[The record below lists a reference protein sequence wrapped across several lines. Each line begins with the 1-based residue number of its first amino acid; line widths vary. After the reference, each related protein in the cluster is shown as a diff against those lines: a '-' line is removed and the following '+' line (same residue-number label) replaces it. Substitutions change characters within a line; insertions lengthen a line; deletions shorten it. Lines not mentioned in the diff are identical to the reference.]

1 MRASPLYARLA
12 LLLSLVLQTAC
23 TDPYLPEAI
32 ANPPNYLV
40 VDGFINVRGLTTIR
54 LSQTYAIASKAAPPV
69 EARATIYIEDDAG
82 ARYRLSESVAGTYT
96 TSQTLNAARN
106 YRLHINTQGGKEY
119 ASDYVQ
125 AKITPPIDAVNWRAE
140 SAGLKISVNAH
151 DATNAT
157 QYYRWETEETWE
169 IVPNIQPQL
178 EYVNRVM
185 RPITTP
191 FPRICWG
198 NEIST
203 KIRLVKTTG
212 LTQDAVSDHVLVSL
226 PTTTDRLWRRYSI
239 LVKQYAQTSEE
250 YQYWDMLKKNTED
263 IGTLFDPLPTQL
275 TGNVHC
281 LSNRSEIALGYVGAY
296 SEERRRIFITR
307 NQLPFDWKIS
317 NGYESCIPDTVLS
330 KRVQAVFGYPGN
342 VPIYDVPGGF
352 LGTTKDC
359 VDCRTRGTD
368 VRPSFW

>member
-1 MRASPLYARLA
+1 MRTLPLCVRLA
-12 LLLSLVLQTAC
+12 LLLSLVLQAAC

-40 VDGFINVRGLTTIR
+40 VDGFINVRGVTTIR

-69 EARATIYIEDDAG
+69 ETRATVYIEDDAG
-82 ARYRLSESVAGTYT
+82 ARYRLGESVAGTYT
-96 TSQTLNAARN
+96 ASQTLNAARN

-125 AKITPPIDAVNWRAE
+125 AKITPPIDAVNWQAE

-151 DATNAT
+151 DATNTT

-185 RPITTP
+185 RPITTSYP
-191 FPRICWG
+191 TICWG
-198 NEIST
+198 NEVST
-203 KIRLVKTTG
+203 AIRLSKTTG
-212 LTQDAVSDHVLVSL
+212 LTEDVISNHVLRTL
-226 PTTTDRLWRRYSI
+226 PTTTERLWRRYSI
-239 LVKQYAQTSEE
+239 LVKQYALTPAE
-250 YQYWDMLKKNTED
+250 YQYWDLLKKNTED

-296 SEERRRIFITR
+296 SEVQQRIFITR
-307 NQLPFDWKIS
+307 NQLPNDWPIS
-317 NGYESCIPDTVLS
+317 NGYEKCIPDTVDAR
-330 KRVQAVFGYPGN
+330 RVPGYFGSPGN
-342 VPIYDVPGGF
+342 VAIYQIPGGY
-352 LGTTKDC
+352 LGTSKDC
-359 VDCRTRGTD
+359 VDCRTRGTT